1 MKSPKRVFALAL
13 VSIATAVAF
22 AEETAIPPGGQD
34 NSEANDPLLTV
45 ERIYGRNEF
54 AAETFS
60 AKWLPDGSGYTTLE
74 DSVHADGFRD
84 IVRVDAATGKK
95 TILVDA
101 GLLKPGTESSPIT
114 IDSYQ
119 LSDDLSQVLIY
130 TNSQRVWRQKTR
142 GDYWVFDRG
151 SRTIRQ
157 LGNGAQPSTLM
168 FAKFSPDAK
177 YVSYLI
183 DADIFIEDLRDGTQT
198 RLTHRTDNQING
210 TFDWVYEEEL
220 SLRDGVKWSPDSK
233 AIAYWQL
240 DTTDVPIFTMINNTD
255 SLYPKLIQFA
265 HPKVGQKNSSCRAG
279 IIRLGQAKTTWIKT
293 PGDPRDNY
301 IARMEWSPEGKLV
314 IQQLNRLQN
323 AVNLMFANLDG
334 TCHPLFH
341 DEDEAWVDV
350 TDSMRW
356 LTDNRHFTW
365 SSERDGWRHLYL
377 ASSDTGKAR
386 LITPGEF
393 DAIELLH
400 VDQTQGCVYFVASPD
415 TATERY
421 LFRANLNASADP
433 TIDAVSRTTPTDAIA
448 GTHAYDIAPN
458 GRWAIHTWSNASTP
472 PVVELINL
480 PEHKTVRVIAD
491 NSKLNESLAEIDL
504 QPIEFFRV
512 PIGDGVELD
521 AWSIAPTGLDEA
533 REASHPLLLYV
544 YGEPAGSTV
553 TNRWGGNSL
562 LWHQMMAQRGY
573 CVMSIDNRGTKVP
586 RGRAWRKSIYRQVGI
601 LAPND
606 QAAAVRSIL
615 ASRTYLDPDRVGV
628 WGWSGGGSMTLAA
641 MFKHPELYKTGISI
655 APVPNQRY
663 YDTIYQ
669 ERYMGM
675 PDDNVDGYTNG
686 SVINFAHQLQGN
698 LLLVHGTGDDNCH
711 YQTMEMLINELVRH
725 EKQFQMMA
733 YPNRSHSIREGDG
746 TTPHLRKMMADFLE
760 QNL

>member
-1 MKSPKRVFALAL
+1 MILPKSDLVFFLFLLANN
-13 VSIATAVAF
+13 AAF
-22 AEETAIPPGGQD
+22 ASDPGNESNGLVAAD
-34 NSEANDPLLTV
+34 ASDPLLSV
-45 ERIYGRNEF
+45 ERIYSNNEF
-54 AAETFS
+54 SAETFDGQ
-60 AKWLPDGSGYTTLE
+60 WLPNGSGYTTLE
-74 DSVHADGFRD
+74 ESLHAEGFRD
-84 IVRVDAATGKK
+84 IVLVDAATGNK

-101 GLLKPGTESSPIT
+101 GLLKPGTEGAPLR

-119 LSDDLSQVLIY
+119 ISDDLSQVLIY
-130 TNSQRVWRQKTR
+130 TNSKRVWRRKTR

-151 SRTIRQ
+151 SRRIRQ
-157 LGNGAQPSTLM
+157 LGNGAQPSSLM

-183 DADIFIEDLRDGTQT
+183 DADIYIEDLRDGKQT
-198 RLTHRTDNQING
+198 RLTHRSENQING

-220 SLRDGVKWSPDSK
+220 GLRDGVRWSPDSK

-240 DTTDVPIFTMINNTD
+240 DTTDVPVFTMINNTD

-265 HPKVGQKNSSCRAG
+265 HPKVGQKNSSCRVG
-279 IIRLGQAKTTWIKT
+279 IIKIGHAKTTWIKT
-293 PGDPRDNY
+293 PGNSRDNY
-301 IARMEWSPEGKLV
+301 IARMEWSPNGNLV

-323 AVNLMFANLDG
+323 AINLMFANLDG
-334 TCHPLFH
+334 TCNPLFH
-341 DEDEAWVDV
+341 DQDDAWVDV

-356 LTDNRHFTW
+356 LSDNQHFTW

-377 ASSDTGKAR
+377 ASAETGKAR

-400 VDQTQGCVYFVASPD
+400 VDEPQNSVYFIASPNN
-415 TATERY
+415 ATERY
-421 LFRANLNASADP
+421 LYRANLDGSAP
-433 TIDAVSRTTPTDAIA
+433 NTSVVSRITPKDAIA
-448 GTHAYDIAPN
+448 GTHSYNVSPN
-458 GRWAIHTWSNASTP
+458 GKWAIHTASNVSSP
-472 PVVELINL
+472 PVVQLISL
-480 PEHKTVRVIAD
+480 PEHKTLRVIED
-491 NSKLNESLAEIDL
+491 NSELNQKLADIDL
-504 QPIEFFRV
+504 QPTEFFRV
-512 PIGDGVELD
+512 PIGDGVEMD
-521 AWSIAPTGLDEA
+521 AWSIAPKGLDTTKD
-533 REASHPLLLYV
+533 ASYPLLIYV

-553 TNRWGGNSL
+553 TNRWGGNSF

-606 QAAAVRSIL
+606 QAAAIRSIL
-615 ASRTYLDPDRVGV
+615 ASRTYLDPTRVGV

-641 MFKHPELYKTGISI
+641 MFKHPDLYKTGISI

-686 SVINFAHQLQGN
+686 SAINFAHQLSGN

-725 EKQFQMMA
+725 KKQFQMMS

-746 TTPHLRKMMADFLE
+746 TTPHLRKLMADYLE
-760 QNL
+760 KNL